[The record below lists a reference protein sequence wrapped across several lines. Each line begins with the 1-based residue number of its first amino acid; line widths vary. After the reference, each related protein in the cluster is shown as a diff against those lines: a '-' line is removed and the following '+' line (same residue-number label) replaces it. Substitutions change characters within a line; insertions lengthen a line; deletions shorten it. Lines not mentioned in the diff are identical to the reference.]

1 MAAEKQN
8 KIQKSGERSL
18 TVKSKWAQR
27 AFNNN
32 VKLPEISLTGVWL
45 KSAGFEIGKKVIV
58 RQEPNQLVITLAEPE
73 PETPEQQAEK
83 IKTEKRIN
91 RKAMLMRRGCDIWA
105 APST

>member
-1 MAAEKQN
+1 MAAAKKNQ
-8 KIQKSGERSL
+8 IQQPGERRL
-18 TVKSKWAQR
+18 KIKSKWTPR

-73 PETPEQQAEK
+73 PETSEQQAER

-91 RKAMLMRRGCDIWA
+91 RKARLMRQGCDI
-105 APST
+105 